1 MIQTRYENK
10 LRQHMFYNWR
20 NAYNNKTNAWNA
32 KTNAL
37 HRIWA
42 LKCKDLNK
50 ERMRGF
56 VIWRDA
62 LRYDKVRETKLK
74 NLLLYR
80 YRRNIELAWERWLN
94 HEREENY

>member
-1 MIQTRYENK
+1 
-10 LRQHMFYNWR
+10 MFYGWR
-20 NAYNNKTNAWNA
+20 KAFNAKTDAFNA

-42 LKCKDLNK
+42 LKCNHVNK
-50 ERMRGF
+50 ERMRAF
-56 VIWRDA
+56 CIWGDA
-62 LRYDKVRETKLK
+62 SRYDRVREKTLK

-80 YRRNIELAWERWLN
+80 YRRSIELAWERWLN

>member
-1 MIQTRYENK
+1 
-10 LRQHMFYNWR
+10 MFYNWR

>member
-1 MIQTRYENK
+1 
-10 LRQHMFYNWR
+10 MFYNWR
-20 NAYNNKTNAWNA
+20 NAYNRKTDAWNS

-42 LKCKDLNK
+42 LKSKDVIK
-50 ERMRGF
+50 EVMRAF

-80 YRRNIELAWERWLN
+80 YRRSIELAWERWLN